1 MIEDEDSEGEDAET
15 DKNKKNKNE
24 KYEQK
29 PEAQGLPEK
38 NDTKMTIEKHS
49 EEAEDSESQELER
62 KKPTPLVS
70 QTVFTTIL
78 TAILGLILFTYI
90 AH

>member
-15 DKNKKNKNE
+15 EKNKKNKNE

-38 NDTKMTIEKHS
+38 NDTKIT
-49 EEAEDSESQELER
+49 
-62 KKPTPLVS
+62 TPLVS
-70 QTVFTTIL
+70 QTLFF
-78 TAILGLILFTYI
+78 AI
-90 AH
+90 